1 MFKRNDHGQ
10 VGSIFHKDTQ
20 IKREFY
26 EKFLVESCPMSL
38 LTPST
43 PKGERRKDV
52 CTLTSNL
59 MSEIFLALHQ
69 ITTIKVHG

>member
-1 MFKRNDHGQ
+1 MFKRNDYGQ
-10 VGSIFHKDTQ
+10 VGSILHKDIQ
-20 IKREFY
+20 VKIEFY
-26 EKFLVESCPMSL
+26 EKFLVENCPMRL

-43 PKGERRKDV
+43 TKGERRKDV
-52 CTLTSNL
+52 CTMTSNL